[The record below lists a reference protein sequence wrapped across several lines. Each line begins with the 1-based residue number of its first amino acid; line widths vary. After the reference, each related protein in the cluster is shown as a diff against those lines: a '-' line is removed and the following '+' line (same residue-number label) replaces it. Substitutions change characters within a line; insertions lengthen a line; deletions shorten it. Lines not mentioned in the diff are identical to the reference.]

1 MATAN
6 EAYNGFMSKEDSFKD
21 RQLFVTNLGKLLAQT
36 REQVVSAE
44 LDENEIVTVTFKGGY
59 TKEVNVNMDSYCAI
73 IRDVLKHIG

>member
-6 EAYNGFMSKEDSFKD
+6 EAYVGFMSKEDSFKD
-21 RQLFVTNLGKLLAQT
+21 RQLFVHNLGELLTQT

-44 LDENEIVTVTFKGGY
+44 LGTNEIVTVTFKGGY
-59 TKEVNVNMDSYCAI
+59 TKEVNVNMDSYSAI